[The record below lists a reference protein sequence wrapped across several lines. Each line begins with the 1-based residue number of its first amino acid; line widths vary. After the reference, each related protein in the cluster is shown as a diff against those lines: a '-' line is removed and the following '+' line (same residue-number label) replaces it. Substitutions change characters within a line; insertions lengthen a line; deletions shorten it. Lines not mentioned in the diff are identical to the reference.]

1 MFNSCFSYSCTLKA
15 MAMKSALKGTD
26 LCRKVSRSLLGL
38 AALVL
43 IMQSS
48 AIAQG
53 ICDRTSQVRDKL
65 LELTGVSA
73 CADVTSTHLEAVT
86 DLNLTGTGITALEA
100 GDFSGLTNL
109 NELELS
115 ENALTTLPEGVFSG
129 LTNLQYLWLDDN
141 SLSTLSVDIFSGLTN
156 LKWLELFDN
165 SLTSLPVGIF
175 SGLSSLT
182 DLSLEENSLTSLPV
196 EIFSGLNTLTDL
208 NLDSNPLSALPEDIF
223 SGLGEMDWLN
233 LHHTSL
239 TSLPKGIFSGLSK
252 LRILNL
258 HNNSLTSLPEDI
270 FSGKGNL
277 KDLALYNNSL
287 TTLSEG
293 LFSGLSKLRLLSLSN
308 NSLGELPE
316 KIFSGLSGIEILR
329 LTNISV
335 ATLPAG
341 LFSELTTL
349 RRLFLNNND
358 LTQLPENIFNG
369 LNSLATLRLAGNSL
383 EVLPE
388 GIFDDILDT
397 LDDRIP
403 NFSGLSLDSRLKATL
418 SFASTSQIASEGTT
432 VRVSATLSRT
442 LPVAVRVPF
451 TIGGSA
457 SDGDYEGL
465 SPAADSGL
473 LFLAG
478 ETSKEITFI
487 LSENNDNQEETLV
500 LTLAELSGIGLRRSD
515 GTGPDAPHLK
525 TDHLLNR
532 SNARSIHVVTIG
544 ESVNSGGICDRT
556 SQVRD
561 KLLELTGVSGC
572 GNVSS
577 AHFEGVTSL
586 DLSFSSISALQTEDF
601 SGLTQLTHLKLD
613 NNSLTSLPEGVF
625 SGLSSL
631 HELDLRSNSL
641 SSLPEGIFSN
651 LSTLQFLFLF
661 SNRLGAL
668 PEGIFSGLSN
678 LIRVGLSGN
687 SLSTLPASVFSGL
700 NNLTMLHLSSNS
712 LTSLPASIFSGL
724 SKLERLDFAG
734 NPLTSIPVTVFS
746 GLNSLESLQMGAIS
760 LTSLPAGIFD
770 DILDTLGSDP
780 GVNGLSVNSSLK
792 ATLSFASTEQ
802 EASEGTAV
810 QVSATLSRALPVA
823 VRVPFTIGGSA
834 TDDDY
839 EGLSPA
845 AESGLLFLAGETS
858 KEITFTLPENN
869 DTREETL
876 VLTLAQLSSIGLR
889 RSDGTGTDAPHLET
903 ESLLSRSAASSV
915 HTVTIPKP
923 SGGICDRTSQ
933 VRDKLLELT
942 GVAGCGNVTSTHLE
956 GVTSLDLSFSSISAL
971 QAGDFGGLIQLTR
984 LKLDNNSLTGL
995 PEGIFSGLSRLQE
1008 LDLRSNS
1015 LSSLPAGIFDDI
1027 LDTLGAGPGV
1037 NGLSVDSSLKATL
1050 SFASTAQTVSEGT
1063 AVQVSATLSRAL
1075 PVAMRV
1081 PFTISGSATDDDYE
1095 ELSPAAESG
1104 LLFLAGETS
1113 KEITFTL
1120 SENNDNQE
1128 ETLVLTLAQLSG
1140 IGLRRSD
1147 GAGSDAPHL
1156 KTESVL
1162 GRSAASSVH
1171 TVTIPKP
1178 SGGICDRTS
1187 QVRDKL
1193 LELTGVAGCGNVT
1206 STHLEGVTSL
1216 DLSFSSISAL
1226 QAGDFGGL
1234 IQLTRLKLDNNSLTG
1249 LPEGIFSGLSRL
1261 QELDLRSNSLSS
1273 LPAGIFD
1280 DILDTL
1286 GAGPGVNGLS
1296 VDSSL
1301 KASLS
1306 FASTAQTVSEGTA
1319 VQVSATLSRTLPVA
1333 VRVPFTIGGSA
1344 TDDDYEGL
1352 SPAADSGLLFLAGET
1367 SKEITFT
1374 LSENNDNQEETLVL
1388 TLAQLSG
1395 IGLRRSDGAGS
1406 DAPHLKTE
1414 SVLGRSAASSV
1425 HTVTIPK
1432 PSGGICDRT
1441 SQVRD
1446 KLLELT
1452 GVAGCGNVT
1461 STHLE
1466 GVTSLDLSFSS
1477 ISALQAGDF
1486 GGLIQL
1492 TRLKLDNNSLTGLPE
1507 GIFSGLS
1514 RLQELDLR
1522 SNSLS
1527 SLPAGIFDDILD
1539 TLGAGPGVNGLSL
1552 DSSLKA
1558 TLSFASTAQTVS
1570 EGTAVQVSATLS
1582 RTLPVAVRVP
1592 FTIGGSAADDDYE
1605 GLSPAADSGLL
1616 FLAGETSKEI
1626 TFTLSENND
1635 NQEETLVLTLAQLSG
1650 IGLRRSDGAGSDA
1663 PHLKTESVLGRSA
1676 ASSTHTVTISAPT
1689 GGICGRTSQV
1699 RDKLLELTGVAG
1711 CANVTS
1717 THLEGVTSLGL
1728 GLSSIGALQ
1737 VEDFSGLTRL
1747 EQLLLNDNSLVTLP
1761 DGVFSGL
1768 SHLNTLELSENSLSA
1783 LPEGIFQGLG
1793 SLESLRLWNNSLS
1806 GLPAG
1811 IFRGLSNLTF
1821 LGIDRNALRTL
1832 PEDIFSGLG
1841 NLEWLR
1847 LSDNFLNTL
1856 PAGIFSGLGNL
1867 QRLELSA
1874 NNSLRTLPG
1883 DIFSGLGNLE
1893 TLFLAGCGLSQLHD
1907 GIFKGLDKLK
1917 TLQMGGNSLGTLPKG
1932 IFDDILGTLGSD
1944 PRLNGLAVDGDLKAT
1959 LSFASTEQTASEG
1972 TAVQV
1977 SAALSRA
1984 LPVAVRVPFTI
1995 GGSAADDD
2003 YEELL
2008 PAAES
2013 GLLFLAGETSKEITF
2028 TLPENK
2034 DNQEETLV
2042 LTLAQL
2048 SGIGLRRSDGAGTD
2062 APHLETRH
2070 LLNRS
2075 AASSTHTVTIP
2086 RYTEGICDRTAQVRD
2101 KLLEVTGVA
2110 LCAEVTE
2117 DHLAE
2122 VTELKLS
2129 SSGISS
2135 LQPQDFQGLK
2145 KLQTLFLSSNG
2156 ISALPS
2162 GIFNGLSGLQN
2173 LLLDHNSLQ
2182 TLPSGIFSGLSAVRN
2197 LWLNNNSLISLP
2209 AGIFDDLL
2217 DTLGSTPGSEGLL
2230 LDSSL
2235 KASLAF
2241 ASTSSTGYEGTTVRV
2256 NATLSRSL
2264 PVAVRVPF
2272 SIGGSATEDDY
2283 EGLSPV
2289 ADSGLL
2295 FLAGETSKEVT
2306 FTLSK
2311 DDDNQE
2317 ETLVLTLAQPSGIRL
2332 RRADGTGMDAPYL
2345 NTERLLTRSVG
2356 DSEHSVTISDGEL
2369 VEGFCDRTPQVRDK
2383 LLQITGVVA
2392 CTEMTAEQLAQ
2403 VTGLDLR
2410 KHGITTLQAEDF
2422 GGLSSLQMLDLSKNK
2437 FGSLPEGIFSSLGSL
2452 QFLDL
2457 ESTKLR
2463 SLPVSVFSELGSLET
2478 LLLNVNS
2485 VRFLPVGVFSA
2496 LSNLQ
2501 QLDLGSN
2508 RLSFL
2513 PQGIFS
2519 GLSSLQI
2526 LFLGGNRL
2534 SSLPEG
2540 IFSGLGNLVRLGLSG
2555 NSLNQL
2561 PESVFSGLGNLRM
2574 LHLSSNS
2581 LHSLPERVFGGLSN
2595 LEQLDLNGNP
2605 LSRLPVAV
2613 FNGLNSLESLQFV
2626 ATSLSSLPAGIFDD
2640 VLDTLGSAP
2649 VLAGLLLD
2657 PHLMASLA
2665 FDSIAQTASEGTTVQ
2680 VTATLSRELPIAVR
2694 VPYSL
2699 SGSATD
2705 DDYEG
2710 LFPAPESGLL
2720 FLAGETSKEITFTL
2734 TEDDDSQEEALVLT
2748 LGELSNITLRR
2759 SDGTGTDAPY
2769 LNGESLLGRPAEG
2782 STQVVTIHDSEVGIC
2797 DRTAQ
2802 LRDKLLEV
2810 TGSPQCEEVTEEQL
2824 EQVTELK
2831 LSESG
2836 ISSLQPQDFQGLNKL
2851 QNLVLSSNALRDVP
2865 LGTFNGLSSMQHL
2878 LLDHNSL
2885 HTLPAGIFRGL
2896 SAVRNLWLNDNS
2908 LTSLPAGIFDDMLDT
2923 LGSTP
2928 GSSGLLLDSSLKAS
2942 LGFASTAQTAG
2953 AGKTAR
2959 VNVRLSR
2966 TLPVAVTVPYDVGG
2980 SISSD
2985 EYTHLSPLPSE
2996 GLLFPAGSTDAEI
3009 MLTLGDNTEI
3019 QDKTLV
3025 LTLGNL
3031 SDIGLRR
3038 SDGTGSDAPYLR
3050 TETLLERSEKASV
3063 HTITVSGTDTGP
3075 VKAVFVPVVL
3085 SLGGVNNSFFTSEIT
3100 LINPGS
3106 EEVTL
3111 NYLYT
3116 AHVGGGSGTASE
3128 VIAPGRQKIVSD
3140 AFEHLISLGIPVPRR
3155 GKRLGTLR
3163 MEAPVSSDVAALVRT
3178 TTNVPDGRAGLAYLG
3193 VPEEEG
3199 FEEAAYLC
3207 SLRQDRLDRS
3217 NVALQNMGAPEE
3229 GAITLRTTVYSGDES
3244 DMKPRVLGDVRLGP
3258 GEFHQYNKVLG
3269 VLGGTASGYVKVER
3283 VEGTAPFYAYGVIND
3298 QANSDGSF
3306 VSPVAASSL
3315 ARASSQTLPVI
3326 VETSEFNSE
3335 LTVTNFSEEPR
3346 TLVFDFVAEGI
3357 QTDDNTAGFA
3367 LTLKAG
3373 QQVIIADVVNE
3384 LRRQGIAGLGTTRG
3398 FFAGPLFA
3406 VAEGGDMS
3414 GIVIGART
3422 GSQGGGGQYS
3432 VFYAAVPAGE
3442 GFGETAWVYGLKQDE
3457 ENRSNLALV
3466 NTGEVGDS
3474 ESVFHLEIYDGET
3487 GLLAETVV
3495 TGPIPARRWRQFDGI
3510 LGNYAPETRQG
3521 YIRILKVSGENPFL
3535 AYGVVNDGGSP
3546 GERSGDGAYVPAR
3559 E

>member
-1 MFNSCFSYSCTLKA
+1 MVRRNCWKSPQVYCFADIVLNNRFLSHCGMLKVIPVI
-15 MAMKSALKGTD
+15 SPLIGPD
-26 LCRKVSRSLLGL
+26 LCRKISRFLLGL

-43 IMQSS
+43 ITQSS
-48 AIAQG
+48 ATAQG

-65 LELTGVSA
+65 LEITGVSE
-73 CADVTSTHLEAVT
+73 CADVTSTHLEGVT
-86 DLNLTGTGITALEA
+86 DLNLTGTGITALEE

-115 ENALTTLPEGVFSG
+115 ENSLTTLPEGVFSG
-129 LTNLQYLWLDDN
+129 LTNLEYLWLDDN
-141 SLSTLSVDIFSGLTN
+141 SLSTLPVDIFSGLTN

-165 SLTSLPVGIF
+165 SLTSLTVGIF

-223 SGLGEMDWLN
+223 SGLGNMDWLN
-233 LHHTSL
+233 LHDTSL
-239 TSLPKGIFSGLSK
+239 TSLPKGIFSGLSN

-258 HNNSLTSLPEDI
+258 HNNSLTSLPEEI
-270 FSGKGNL
+270 FSGLGNL
-277 KDLALYNNSL
+277 KSLALNNNSL

-308 NSLGELPE
+308 NSLSQLPE
-316 KIFSGLSGIEILR
+316 RIFNGLSGLEILR
-329 LTNISV
+329 LVNISV
-335 ATLPAG
+335 TTLPDD
-341 LFSELTTL
+341 LFSESTKL
-349 RRLFLNNND
+349 RYLFLNNND

-369 LNSLATLRLAGNSL
+369 LNSLETLRLAGNSL
-383 EVLPE
+383 EVLPA

-397 LDDRIP
+397 LDDRTP
-403 NFSGLSLDSRLKATL
+403 SFSGLSLDSRLKATL

-432 VRVSATLSRT
+432 VRVSAALSRT

-478 ETSKEITFI
+478 ETSKEITFT
-487 LSENNDNQEETLV
+487 LSENGDNQEETLV
-500 LTLAELSGIGLRRSD
+500 LTLAQLSGIGLRQSD
-515 GTGPDAPHLK
+515 GAGTDAPHLK
-525 TDHLLNR
+525 TEHFLNR
-532 SNARSIHVVTIG
+532 SAAVSTHTVTIPRP
-544 ESVNSGGICDRT
+544 SGGICDRT

-572 GNVSS
+572 GNVTST
-577 AHFEGVTSL
+577 HLEGVTSL
-586 DLSFSSISALQTEDF
+586 IVSQSSISSLKAGDF
-601 SGLTQLTHLKLD
+601 SGLTKLTHLKLD
-613 NNSLTSLPEGVF
+613 NNSLTSLPTGIF

-631 HELDLRSNSL
+631 QELDLRSNSL
-641 SSLPEGIFSN
+641 SSLPSGIFNN

-687 SLSTLPASVFSGL
+687 SLSTLPALVFSGL
-700 NNLTMLHLSSNS
+700 NNLTVLHLSTNS
-712 LTSLPASIFSGL
+712 LTSLPAAIFSGL

-770 DILDTLGSDP
+770 DILDTLGADP
-780 GVNGLSVNSSLK
+780 SVNGLSVDSSLK
-792 ATLSFASTEQ
+792 ATLSFASTAQ
-802 EASEGTAV
+802 TVSEGTAV
-810 QVSATLSRALPVA
+810 QVSSTLSRALPVA

-834 TDDDY
+834 SDDDY

-845 AESGLLFLAGETS
+845 ADSGLLFLAGETS
-858 KEITFTLPENN
+858 KEITFTLSENN
-869 DTREETL
+869 DNQEETL
-876 VLTLAQLSSIGLR
+876 VLTLAQLSGIGLR
-889 RSDGTGTDAPHLET
+889 RSDGAGSDAPHLKT
-903 ESLLSRSAASSV
+903 ERLLSRSAASST
-915 HTVTIPKP
+915 HTVTISAP

-984 LKLDNNSLTGL
+984 LKLDNNSLTSL
-995 PEGIFSGLSRLQE
+995 PAAIFSGLSRLQE

-1015 LSSLPAGIFDDI
+1015 LSSLPVGIFDDI
-1027 LDTLGAGPGV
+1027 LDTLGADPGF
-1037 NGLSVDSSLKATL
+1037 NGLFIDSSLKATL

-1063 AVQVSATLSRAL
+1063 AVQVSA
-1075 PVAMRV
+1075 
-1081 PFTISGSATDDDYE
+1081 
-1095 ELSPAAESG
+1095 
-1104 LLFLAGETS
+1104 
-1113 KEITFTL
+1113 
-1120 SENNDNQE
+1120 N
-1128 ETLVLTLAQLSG
+1128 
-1140 IGLRRSD
+1140 
-1147 GAGSDAPHL
+1147 
-1156 KTESVL
+1156 
-1162 GRSAASSVH
+1162 
-1171 TVTIPKP
+1171 
-1178 SGGICDRTS
+1178 
-1187 QVRDKL
+1187 
-1193 LELTGVAGCGNVT
+1193 
-1206 STHLEGVTSL
+1206 
-1216 DLSFSSISAL
+1216 
-1226 QAGDFGGL
+1226 
-1234 IQLTRLKLDNNSLTG
+1234 
-1249 LPEGIFSGLSRL
+1249 
-1261 QELDLRSNSLSS
+1261 
-1273 LPAGIFD
+1273 
-1280 DILDTL
+1280 
-1286 GAGPGVNGLS
+1286 
-1296 VDSSL
+1296 
-1301 KASLS
+1301 
-1306 FASTAQTVSEGTA
+1306 
-1319 VQVSATLSRTLPVA
+1319 
-1333 VRVPFTIGGSA
+1333 
-1344 TDDDYEGL
+1344 
-1352 SPAADSGLLFLAGET
+1352 
-1367 SKEITFT
+1367 
-1374 LSENNDNQEETLVL
+1374 
-1388 TLAQLSG
+1388 
-1395 IGLRRSDGAGS
+1395 
-1406 DAPHLKTE
+1406 
-1414 SVLGRSAASSV
+1414 
-1425 HTVTIPK
+1425 
-1432 PSGGICDRT
+1432 
-1441 SQVRD
+1441 
-1446 KLLELT
+1446 
-1452 GVAGCGNVT
+1452 
-1461 STHLE
+1461 
-1466 GVTSLDLSFSS
+1466 
-1477 ISALQAGDF
+1477 
-1486 GGLIQL
+1486 
-1492 TRLKLDNNSLTGLPE
+1492 
-1507 GIFSGLS
+1507 
-1514 RLQELDLR
+1514 
-1522 SNSLS
+1522 
-1527 SLPAGIFDDILD
+1527 
-1539 TLGAGPGVNGLSL
+1539 
-1552 DSSLKA
+1552 
-1558 TLSFASTAQTVS
+1558 
-1570 EGTAVQVSATLS
+1570 LS

-1663 PHLKTESVLGRSA
+1663 PHLKTERLLGRSA
-1676 ASSTHTVTISAPT
+1676 ASSTHTVTISAPSGGICDRT
-1689 GGICGRTSQV
+1689 SQVRDKLLELTGVAGCGNVTSTHLEGVTSLDLSLSSISALQDEDFSGLTQLTLLKLDNNSLTSLPAAIFSGLSNLEHLDFAGNPLTAIPATVFSGLNSLESLQMGAISLTSLPAGIFDDILDTLGADPGVNGLSVDSSLKATLSFASTAQTVTERIAVQVRANLSRSLPVAVRVPFTISGSATDDDYEELSPAADSGLLFPAGETSKEITFTLSENDDNQEETLVLTLAQLSGIGLRRSDGAGSDAPHLKTERLLSRSVASSTHTVTISAPSGGICGRTSQV
-1699 RDKLLELTGVAG
+1699 RDKLLELTGVSG

-1717 THLEGVTSLGL
+1717 THLEGVTSLDL
-1728 GLSSIGALQ
+1728 SLSSISALKA
-1737 VEDFSGLTRL
+1737 EDFSGLTRL
-1747 EQLLLNDNSLVTLP
+1747 EELLLNDNSLTTLP
-1761 DGVFSGL
+1761 EGLFSGL
-1768 SHLNTLELSENSLSA
+1768 SRLKLLVLSENALSA
-1783 LPEGIFQGLG
+1783 LSQGIFQGLG
-1793 SLESLRLWNNSLS
+1793 SLESLRLWNNSLPR
-1806 GLPAG
+1806 LPVG

-1821 LGIDRNALRTL
+1821 LSLDRNALRTL
-1832 PEDIFSGLG
+1832 PENIFSGLG

-1847 LSDNFLNTL
+1847 LSDNRFNTL

-1893 TLFLAGCGLSQLHD
+1893 TLFLAGCGLSQLPE

-1932 IFDDILGTLGSD
+1932 IFDDSLGTLGSD
-1944 PRLNGLAVDGDLKAT
+1944 PRLIGLIVDRDLKAT
-1959 LSFASTEQTASEG
+1959 LSFASTAQAASEG

-1977 SAALSRA
+1977 RATLSRT
-1984 LPVAVRVPFTI
+1984 LPVAVRVPFSI
-1995 GGSAADDD
+1995 SGSATNDD
-2003 YEELL
+2003 YDGLSP
-2008 PAAES
+2008 PADS
-2013 GLLFLAGETSKEITF
+2013 GLLFPAGETSKEITF
-2028 TLPENK
+2028 TLSENN

-2048 SGIGLRRSDGAGTD
+2048 SGMGLRRSDGAGTD
-2062 APHLETRH
+2062 APHLETER

-2075 AASSTHTVTIP
+2075 VASSTHTVTIP
-2086 RYTEGICDRTAQVRD
+2086 KYTEGICDRTAQVRD

-2110 LCAEVTE
+2110 LCADVTE

-2129 SSGISS
+2129 ESGISS
-2135 LQPQDFQGLK
+2135 LQPQDFQGLN
-2145 KLQTLFLSSNG
+2145 KLQTLFLSSNAL
-2156 ISALPS
+2156 SNLPS
-2162 GIFNGLSGLQN
+2162 GIFNGLSGLQS

-2197 LWLNNNSLISLP
+2197 LWLNNNSLTSLP

-2235 KASLAF
+2235 KTSLAF
-2241 ASTSSTGYEGTTVRV
+2241 ASTASTGYEGTTVRV
-2256 NATLSRSL
+2256 RATLSRSL
-2264 PVAVRVPF
+2264 PVAVRIPF
-2272 SIGGSATEDDY
+2272 SIGGNAAEDDY
-2283 EGLSPV
+2283 EGLSPG
-2289 ADSGLL
+2289 ADVGLL
-2295 FLAGETSKEVT
+2295 FLAGETSKEIT

-2311 DDDNQE
+2311 NDDNQD
-2317 ETLVLTLAQPSGIRL
+2317 ETLVLTLAETSSIGL
-2332 RRADGTGMDAPYL
+2332 RRSDGTGTDAPYL

-2356 DSEHSVTISDGEL
+2356 DSEHTVTISDGEL

-2403 VTGLDLR
+2403 VTSLDLR

-2422 GGLSSLQMLDLSKNK
+2422 GGLSSLQDLDLSKNK
-2437 FGSLPEGIFSSLGSL
+2437 FGSLPEGIFSGLNSL

-2457 ESTKLR
+2457 VNTKLR
-2463 SLPVSVFSELGSLET
+2463 NLPVSAFSELGSLET

-2485 VRFLPVGVFSA
+2485 LRTLPAGVFSG

-2508 RLSFL
+2508 PLSSL
-2513 PQGIFS
+2513 SEGIFS

-2526 LFLGGNRL
+2526 LFLNGNRL

-2540 IFSGLGNLVRLGLSG
+2540 IFSGLGNLVRLGLGS

-2561 PESVFSGLGNLRM
+2561 PESVFSGLNNLKM
-2574 LHLSSNS
+2574 LHLSNNS
-2581 LHSLPERVFGGLSN
+2581 LHSLPEGVFSGLSN
-2595 LEQLDLNGNP
+2595 LEELDLNGNP
-2605 LSRLPVAV
+2605 LSSFPVAV

-2649 VLAGLLLD
+2649 VLTGLLLD
-2657 PHLMASLA
+2657 PHLMARLA

-2680 VTATLSRELPIAVR
+2680 VTATLSRELPVAVR
-2694 VPYSL
+2694 VPYNL

-2710 LFPAPESGLL
+2710 LVPAPESGLL

-2734 TEDDDSQEEALVLT
+2734 MEDDDSQEEALVLT

-2759 SDGTGTDAPY
+2759 SDGTGPDAPY

-2782 STQVVTIHDSEVGIC
+2782 STQVVTIRDSEVGIC

-2824 EQVTELK
+2824 DQVTELK

-2836 ISSLQPQDFQGLNKL
+2836 INSLQPQDFQGLNNL
-2851 QNLVLSSNALRDVP
+2851 RNLVLSSNALSDVP
-2865 LGTFNGLSSMQHL
+2865 LGTFTGLSSMQHL

-2896 SAVRNLWLNDNS
+2896 SDVRNLWLNNNS

-2928 GSSGLLLDSSLKAS
+2928 GSVGLILDSSLKAS

-2953 AGKTAR
+2953 AGKTVR
-2959 VNVRLSR
+2959 VQVRLSR
-2966 TLPVAVTVPYDVGG
+2966 ALPVAVTVPYDLGG

-2985 EYTHLSPLPSE
+2985 EYTHLSPPPSE
-2996 GLLFPAGSTDAEI
+2996 GLLFPAGSTDTEI
-3009 MLTLGDNTEI
+3009 ILTLGDSAEI
-3019 QDKTLV
+3019 QDKTVV

-3038 SDGTGSDAPYLR
+3038 SDGTGSDALYLR
-3050 TETLLERSEKASV
+3050 TETLLERPETGSV
-3063 HTITVSGTDTGP
+3063 HTITVTGADAGP

-3085 SLGGVNNSFFTSEIT
+3085 SLGGVSNSFFTSEIT
-3100 LINPGS
+3100 LINRGS

-3111 NYLYT
+3111 DYRYT
-3116 AHVGGGSGTASE
+3116 AHFGGGSGTASE

-3140 AFEHLISLGIPVPRR
+3140 AFEHLNSLGIPVPRH

-3163 MEAPVSSDVAALVRT
+3163 MEVPLSSDAAVLVRT

-3193 VPEEEG
+3193 IPEEEG
-3199 FEEAAYLC
+3199 FEEPVYLC
-3207 SLRQDRLDRS
+3207 SLRQDRRDRS

-3244 DMKPRVLGDVRLGP
+3244 DMSPRVLGDVRLGP
-3258 GEFHQYNKVLG
+3258 GEFHQHNKVLG
-3269 VLGGTASGYVKVER
+3269 VLGSAASGYVKVER

-3306 VSPVAASSL
+3306 VFPVAASSL
-3315 ARASSQTLPVI
+3315 ARAAGQTLPVI
-3326 VETSEFNSE
+3326 VETSEFTSE
-3335 LTVTNFSEEPR
+3335 LTVTNFSEEPS
-3346 TLVFDFVAEGI
+3346 TLVFHFVAEGV

-3398 FFAGPLFA
+3398 FFEGPLFA

-3442 GFGETAWVYGLKQDE
+3442 GFGEAAWVYGLKQDE

-3495 TGPIPARRWRQFDGI
+3495 TKPIPARRWHQFDGI

>member
-1 MFNSCFSYSCTLKA
+1 MLKVIPVI
-15 MAMKSALKGTD
+15 SPLIGPD
-26 LCRKVSRSLLGL
+26 LCRKISRFLLGL

-43 IMQSS
+43 ITQSF
-48 AIAQG
+48 ATAQG

-65 LELTGVSA
+65 LEITGVSE
-73 CADVTSTHLEAVT
+73 CANVTSTHLEAVT

-239 TSLPKGIFSGLSK
+239 TRLPKGIFSGLSK

-277 KDLALYNNSL
+277 KTLALYNNSL

-308 NSLGELPE
+308 NSLGQLPE

-335 ATLPAG
+335 TTLPDD
-341 LFSELTTL
+341 LFSELTKL
-349 RRLFLNNND
+349 RYLFLNNND

-369 LNSLATLRLAGNSL
+369 LNSLETLRLAGNSL
-383 EVLPE
+383 EVLPS

-478 ETSKEITFI
+478 ETSKEITFT
-487 LSENNDNQEETLV
+487 LSQNNDNQEETLV
-500 LTLAELSGIGLRRSD
+500 LTLAQLAGIGLRQSD
-515 GTGPDAPHLK
+515 GAGSDAPHLK
-525 TDHLLNR
+525 TEHFLNR
-532 SNARSIHVVTIG
+532 SAAVSTHTVTI
-544 ESVNSGGICDRT
+544 SAPSGGICDRT
-556 SQVRD
+556 TQVRD

-572 GNVSS
+572 GNVTST
-577 AHFEGVTSL
+577 HLEGVMNL
-586 DLSFSSISALQTEDF
+586 YLSHSSISSVKAGDF
-601 SGLTQLTHLKLD
+601 GGLTQLKNLKLD
-613 NNSLTSLPEGVF
+613 NNSLASLPEGIF

-631 HELDLRSNSL
+631 QELDLRSNSL
-641 SSLPEGIFSN
+641 SSLPS
-651 LSTLQFLFLF
+651 
-661 SNRLGAL
+661 
-668 PEGIFSGLSN
+668 
-678 LIRVGLSGN
+678 
-687 SLSTLPASVFSGL
+687 
-700 NNLTMLHLSSNS
+700 
-712 LTSLPASIFSGL
+712 
-724 SKLERLDFAG
+724 
-734 NPLTSIPVTVFS
+734 
-746 GLNSLESLQMGAIS
+746 
-760 LTSLPAGIFD
+760 GIFD
-770 DILDTLGSDP
+770 DILDTLGSNP
-780 GVNGLSVNSSLK
+780 SVNGLSVDSSLK
-792 ATLSFASTEQ
+792 ATLSFASTAQ
-802 EASEGTAV
+802 TVSEGTAV
-810 QVSATLSRALPVA
+810 QVSATLSRTLPVA

-839 EGLSPA
+839 EELSPA
-845 AESGLLFLAGETS
+845 ADSGLLFLAGETS
-858 KEITFTLPENN
+858 KEITFTLSQNN
-869 DTREETL
+869 DNQEETL
-876 VLTLAQLSSIGLR
+876 VLTLAQLSGIGLR
-889 RSDGTGTDAPHLET
+889 QSDGAGTDAPHLKT
-903 ESLLSRSAASSV
+903 ERLLSRSAASST
-915 HTVTIPKP
+915 HTVTISAP

-956 GVTSLDLSFSSISAL
+956 GVTSLIVSQSSISSL
-971 QAGDFGGLIQLTR
+971 KAGDFSGLTKLTH
-984 LKLDNNSLTGL
+984 LKLDNNSLTSL
-995 PEGIFSGLSRLQE
+995 PTGIFSGLSSLQE

-1015 LSSLPAGIFDDI
+1015 LSSLPEGIFDDI
-1027 LDTLGAGPGV
+1027 LDTLGADPGV

-1050 SFASTAQTVSEGT
+1050 SFASTAQTVTERI
-1063 AVQVSATLSRAL
+1063 AVQVRANLSRA
-1075 PVAMRV
+1075 
-1081 PFTISGSATDDDYE
+1081 
-1095 ELSPAAESG
+1095 
-1104 LLFLAGETS
+1104 
-1113 KEITFTL
+1113 
-1120 SENNDNQE
+1120 
-1128 ETLVLTLAQLSG
+1128 
-1140 IGLRRSD
+1140 
-1147 GAGSDAPHL
+1147 
-1156 KTESVL
+1156 
-1162 GRSAASSVH
+1162 
-1171 TVTIPKP
+1171 
-1178 SGGICDRTS
+1178 
-1187 QVRDKL
+1187 
-1193 LELTGVAGCGNVT
+1193 
-1206 STHLEGVTSL
+1206 
-1216 DLSFSSISAL
+1216 
-1226 QAGDFGGL
+1226 
-1234 IQLTRLKLDNNSLTG
+1234 
-1249 LPEGIFSGLSRL
+1249 
-1261 QELDLRSNSLSS
+1261 
-1273 LPAGIFD
+1273 
-1280 DILDTL
+1280 
-1286 GAGPGVNGLS
+1286 
-1296 VDSSL
+1296 
-1301 KASLS
+1301 
-1306 FASTAQTVSEGTA
+1306 
-1319 VQVSATLSRTLPVA
+1319 LPVA

-1414 SVLGRSAASSV
+1414 RLLSRSAASST
-1425 HTVTIPK
+1425 HTVTISA

-1452 GVAGCGNVT
+1452 GVAGCANVT

-1466 GVTSLDLSFSS
+1466 EVTSLDLSLSS
-1477 ISALQAGDF
+1477 ISALQVEDFSGLTRLEQLLLNDNSLVTLPDGVF
-1486 GGLIQL
+1486 GGLS
-1492 TRLKLDNNSLTGLPE
+1492 RLKLLGLSENSLSALPEGIFQGLGGLESLRLSNNSLPRLPVGIFGGLSNLTFLSLNRNALRNLPE
-1507 GIFSGLS
+1507 GIFSELGNLEWLRLSVNPLNTLPAGIFSGLGNLQRLELGNLNSLRTLPGEVFSGLS
-1514 RLQELDLR
+1514 NLETLLLTDNGLSQLPEGIFKGLNKLKTLQMG
-1522 SNSLS
+1522 SNSLGT
-1527 SLPAGIFDDILD
+1527 LPKGIFDDILD
-1539 TLGAGPGVNGLSL
+1539 TLGSDPRLNGLVVSG
-1552 DSSLKA
+1552 DLKA
-1558 TLSFASTAQTVS
+1558 TLSFASTEQTAS
-1570 EGTAVQVSATLS
+1570 EGTAVQVRAALS
-1582 RTLPVAVRVP
+1582 RALPVAVRVP
-1592 FTIGGSAADDDYE
+1592 FSISGSAADDDYE

-1626 TFTLSENND
+1626 TFTLSENRD
-1635 NQEETLVLTLAQLSG
+1635 NQEETLVLTLAQLS
-1650 IGLRRSDGAGSDA
+1650 D
-1663 PHLKTESVLGRSA
+1663 
-1676 ASSTHTVTISAPT
+1676 
-1689 GGICGRTSQV
+1689 
-1699 RDKLLELTGVAG
+1699 
-1711 CANVTS
+1711 
-1717 THLEGVTSLGL
+1717 
-1728 GLSSIGALQ
+1728 
-1737 VEDFSGLTRL
+1737 
-1747 EQLLLNDNSLVTLP
+1747 
-1761 DGVFSGL
+1761 
-1768 SHLNTLELSENSLSA
+1768 
-1783 LPEGIFQGLG
+1783 
-1793 SLESLRLWNNSLS
+1793 
-1806 GLPAG
+1806 
-1811 IFRGLSNLTF
+1811 
-1821 LGIDRNALRTL
+1821 
-1832 PEDIFSGLG
+1832 
-1841 NLEWLR
+1841 
-1847 LSDNFLNTL
+1847 
-1856 PAGIFSGLGNL
+1856 
-1867 QRLELSA
+1867 
-1874 NNSLRTLPG
+1874 
-1883 DIFSGLGNLE
+1883 
-1893 TLFLAGCGLSQLHD
+1893 
-1907 GIFKGLDKLK
+1907 
-1917 TLQMGGNSLGTLPKG
+1917 M
-1932 IFDDILGTLGSD
+1932 
-1944 PRLNGLAVDGDLKAT
+1944 
-1959 LSFASTEQTASEG
+1959 
-1972 TAVQV
+1972 
-1977 SAALSRA
+1977 
-1984 LPVAVRVPFTI
+1984 
-1995 GGSAADDD
+1995 
-2003 YEELL
+2003 
-2008 PAAES
+2008 
-2013 GLLFLAGETSKEITF
+2013 
-2028 TLPENK
+2028 
-2034 DNQEETLV
+2034 
-2042 LTLAQL
+2042 
-2048 SGIGLRRSDGAGTD
+2048 GLRRSDGAGTD
-2062 APHLETRH
+2062 APHLETEH
-2070 LLNRS
+2070 LLSRS
-2075 AASSTHTVTIP
+2075 VASSTHTVTIP
-2086 RYTEGICDRTAQVRD
+2086 RYTEGICDRTEQVRD
-2101 KLLEVTGVA
+2101 RLLEVTGVA

-2129 SSGISS
+2129 ESGISS
-2135 LQPQDFQGLK
+2135 LQPQDFQGLN
-2145 KLQTLFLSSNG
+2145 KLQTLFLSSNAL
-2156 ISALPS
+2156 SNLPS
-2162 GIFNGLSGLQN
+2162 GIFNGLTGLQS

-2182 TLPSGIFSGLSAVRN
+2182 TLPSGTFSGLSAVSN
-2197 LWLNNNSLISLP
+2197 LWLNNNSLTRLP

-2217 DTLGSTPGSEGLL
+2217 DTLGSTTGSAGLL

-2241 ASTSSTGYEGTTVRV
+2241 ASTASTGYEGTTVRV
-2256 NATLSRSL
+2256 GATLSRPL

-2289 ADSGLL
+2289 ADGGLL
-2295 FLAGETSKEVT
+2295 FLAGETSKEIT

-2311 DDDNQE
+2311 NDDNQD
-2317 ETLVLTLAQPSGIRL
+2317 ETLVLTLAETSSIGL
-2332 RRADGTGMDAPYL
+2332 RRSDGTGTDAPYL

-2356 DSEHSVTISDGEL
+2356 DSEHTVTISDGEL

-2422 GGLSSLQMLDLSKNK
+2422 GGLSSLQDLDLSKNK
-2437 FGSLPEGIFSSLGSL
+2437 FGSLPEGIFSGLNSL

-2457 ESTKLR
+2457 VNTKLR
-2463 SLPVSVFSELGSLET
+2463 NLPVSAFSELGSLET

-2485 VRFLPVGVFSA
+2485 LRTLPAGVFSG

-2508 RLSFL
+2508 PLSSL
-2513 PQGIFS
+2513 SEGIFS

-2526 LFLGGNRL
+2526 LFLNGNRL

-2540 IFSGLGNLVRLGLSG
+2540 IFSGLGNLVRLGLGS

-2561 PESVFSGLGNLRM
+2561 PESVFSGLNNLKM
-2574 LHLSSNS
+2574 LHLSNNS
-2581 LHSLPERVFGGLSN
+2581 LHSLPEGVFSGLSN
-2595 LEQLDLNGNP
+2595 LEELDLNGNP
-2605 LSRLPVAV
+2605 LSSFPVAV

-2649 VLAGLLLD
+2649 VLTGLLLD
-2657 PHLMASLA
+2657 PHLMARLA

-2680 VTATLSRELPIAVR
+2680 VTATLSRELPVAVR
-2694 VPYSL
+2694 VPYNL

-2710 LFPAPESGLL
+2710 LVPAPESGLL

-2734 TEDDDSQEEALVLT
+2734 MEDDDSQEEALVLT

-2759 SDGTGTDAPY
+2759 SDGTGPDAPY

-2782 STQVVTIHDSEVGIC
+2782 STQVVTIRDSEVGIC

-2824 EQVTELK
+2824 DQVTELK

-2836 ISSLQPQDFQGLNKL
+2836 INSLQPQDFQGLNNL
-2851 QNLVLSSNALRDVP
+2851 RNLVLSSNALSDVP
-2865 LGTFNGLSSMQHL
+2865 LGTFTGLSSMQHL

-2896 SAVRNLWLNDNS
+2896 SDVRNLWLNNNS

-2928 GSSGLLLDSSLKAS
+2928 GSVGLILDSSLKAS

-2953 AGKTAR
+2953 AGKTVR
-2959 VNVRLSR
+2959 VQVRLSR
-2966 TLPVAVTVPYDVGG
+2966 ALPVAVTVPYEVGG

-2985 EYTHLSPLPSE
+2985 EYTHLSPSPSE
-2996 GLLFPAGSTDAEI
+2996 GLLFPAGSTDTEI
-3009 MLTLGDNTEI
+3009 ILTLGDSAEI
-3019 QDKTLV
+3019 QDKTVV
-3025 LTLGNL
+3025 LNLGNL

-3050 TETLLERSEKASV
+3050 TETLLERPETGSV
-3063 HTITVSGTDTGP
+3063 HTITVSGADTGP

-3085 SLGGVNNSFFTSEIT
+3085 SLGGVSNSFFTSEIT
-3100 LINPGS
+3100 LINRGS

-3111 NYLYT
+3111 DYRYT
-3116 AHVGGGSGTASE
+3116 AHFGGGSGTASE

-3140 AFEHLISLGIPVPRR
+3140 AFEHLNSLGIPVPRH

-3163 MEAPVSSDVAALVRT
+3163 MEVPVSSDAAVLVRT

-3193 VPEEEG
+3193 IPEEEG
-3199 FEEAAYLC
+3199 FEEPVYLC
-3207 SLRQDRLDRS
+3207 SLRQDRRDRS

-3244 DMKPRVLGDVRLGP
+3244 DMSPRVLGDVRLGP
-3258 GEFHQYNKVLG
+3258 GEFHQHNKVLG
-3269 VLGGTASGYVKVER
+3269 VLGSAASGYVKVER

-3306 VSPVAASSL
+3306 VFPVAASSL
-3315 ARASSQTLPVI
+3315 ARAAGQTLPVI
-3326 VETSEFNSE
+3326 VETSEFTSE
-3335 LTVTNFSEEPR
+3335 LTVTNFSEEPS
-3346 TLVFDFVAEGI
+3346 TLVFHFVAEGV

-3398 FFAGPLFA
+3398 FFEGPLFA

-3442 GFGETAWVYGLKQDE
+3442 GFGEAAWVYGLKQDE

-3495 TGPIPARRWRQFDGI
+3495 TKPIPARRWHQFDGI